1 MRDNDT
7 RSNNGRGAVRLENDR
22 ICVFE
27 RNGVY
32 QARIHTE
39 ANRYLWRSLKTRNQ
53 VQAISAARKLF
64 HSIEFRQQSGL
75 PLTNRSVNRVIDE
88 YVTLRE
94 RQQTQGRTSLHMLRQ
109 IKRVVKFWRE
119 YIGDQSIESV
129 GNKELSGYIEWRKSY
144 YAQFRTLPKNAKL
157 NPTDKTLQ
165 WETTLGKSIIRWDAV
180 TTFVRLEVLDNAKI
194 NVERFFE
201 FAWAHRNESYSGA
214 WGDLIYGAV
223 VNVLVDLFARNGF
236 FENGVGWKPLNAYQ
250 ALAKKLDP
258 GDLVVNLNYET
269 LFEMGAMQAGCKL
282 AYVPNVAQPGEFL
295 VAKPHGSINL
305 IVEKDKFWFSEPDII
320 GSQMARG
327 EYMDL
332 FRGIV
337 PPRYGKS
344 FDQHPVAVRIFEAI
358 RDYRPESVTFWG
370 VGFTSSDADLTKAY
384 EGWCSSASKI
394 SLVHLSP
401 TTEVA
406 DAERMLKRGI
416 QHFSQP
422 EDWDY

>member
-1 MRDNDT
+1 VLLNNLLLVAKLET
-7 RSNNGRGAVRLENDR
+7 RVNVAMKIIVIGAGASLEQSIRLGVDKALRSPLIGNFGATLWTSNLALPQSLHE
-22 ICVFE
+22 
-27 RNGVY
+27 Y
-32 QARIHTE
+32 MA
-39 ANRYLWRSLKTRNQ
+39 RYLRECGQ
-53 VQAISAARKLF
+53 
-64 HSIEFRQQSGL
+64 EPGL
-75 PLTNRSVNRVIDE
+75 N
-88 YVTLRE
+88 
-94 RQQTQGRTSLHMLRQ
+94 
-109 IKRVVKFWRE
+109 
-119 YIGDQSIESV
+119 
-129 GNKELSGYIEWRKSY
+129 
-144 YAQFRTLPKNAKL
+144 
-157 NPTDKTLQ
+157 
-165 WETTLGKSIIRWDAV
+165 AV
-180 TTFVRLEVLDNAKI
+180 TTFVRLEVLANAKI

-258 GDLVVNLNYET
+258 GDLVVNLNYEP

-320 GSQMARG
+320 GSQMAPG
-327 EYMDL
+327 EHMDQ

-394 SLVHLSP
+394 SLVHPSP